1 MKLESIGREKLDRT
15 LFEALRAIYKFEM
28 VKENK
33 FGLSYQ
39 DIFLLQFLR
48 SHSPARMG
56 DLADEL
62 NIPISTATRVV
73 DRLQQKGYLGRK
85 KDPQDKRNIFVSLR
99 KKGEK
104 TVTEVENHT
113 YATLQENTRAFS
125 PEDIAAFVETARA
138 LPFLLTTEDEEEK

>member
-1 MKLESIGREKLDRT
+1 MKLDSFDREKLDRI

-28 VKENK
+28 VKENR

-56 DLADEL
+56 SLAEEL

-73 DRLQQKGYLGRK
+73 DRLQQKGYVGRK
-85 KDPQDKRNIFVSLR
+85 KDPEDKRNIFVTLK

-104 TVTEVENHT
+104 TVSDVEIHT
-113 YATLQENTRAFS
+113 YEILLENMRAFS
-125 PEDIAAFVETARA
+125 QKDLESFIATAKS
-138 LPFLLTTEDEEEK
+138 LPFILATNPEQE

>member
-1 MKLESIGREKLDRT
+1 MKLESIQREALDRT

-28 VKENK
+28 IKENK

-56 DLADEL
+56 DLAEEL

-73 DRLQQKGYLGRK
+73 DRLQQKGYVGRK
-85 KDPQDKRNIFVSLR
+85 KDPEDKRNIFVSLR

-104 TVTEVENHT
+104 TVTDVENHT
-113 YATLQENTRAFS
+113 YEILLENTRAFS
-125 PEDIAAFVETARA
+125 QEDVAAFLETAKA
-138 LPFLLTTEDEEEK
+138 LPFILATGEKDA

>member
-1 MKLESIGREKLDRT
+1 MKLENIERDKLDTT

-28 VKENK
+28 SKENK

-39 DIFLLQFLR
+39 DIFLLQYLR

-56 DLADEL
+56 SLAEEL

-85 KDPQDKRNIFVSLR
+85 KDPEDKRNIFVSLK

-104 TVTEVENHT
+104 TVQEVEEHT
-113 YATLQENTRAFS
+113 YKILLENTENFS
-125 PEDIAAFVETARA
+125 PQEIESFLKTAMA
-138 LPFLLTTEDEEEK
+138 LPEILATGENSK

>member
-1 MKLESIGREKLDRT
+1 MKIDTIDRSLLDKT
-15 LFEALRAIYKFEM
+15 LFEALRAIYRFEM
-28 VKENK
+28 VKEKK

-56 DLADEL
+56 TLAEEL

-73 DRLQQKGYLGRK
+73 DRLQDKGLLGRK
-85 KDPQDKRNIFVSLR
+85 KDPNDKRNIFVSLK

-104 TVTEVENHT
+104 IVQEVEKHT
-113 YATLQENTRAFS
+113 YDIIVTNTRETSEQEIEMFW
-125 PEDIAAFVETARA
+125 ETARA
-138 LPFLLTTEDEEEK
+138 LPKILASEK

>member
-1 MKLESIGREKLDRT
+1 MKLETLSREKLDRT

-39 DIFLLQFLR
+39 DIYLLQFLR

-56 DLADEL
+56 DLAEEL

-73 DRLQQKGYLGRK
+73 DRLQQKGYVGRK
-85 KDPQDKRNIFVSLR
+85 KDPQDKRNIFVTLR

-104 TVTEVENHT
+104 TVAAVENHT
-113 YATLQENTRAFS
+113 YSTLIENTRAFS
-125 PEDIAAFVETARA
+125 SEDITSFVETAKA
-138 LPFLLTTEDEEEK
+138 LPFLLATEDEENK